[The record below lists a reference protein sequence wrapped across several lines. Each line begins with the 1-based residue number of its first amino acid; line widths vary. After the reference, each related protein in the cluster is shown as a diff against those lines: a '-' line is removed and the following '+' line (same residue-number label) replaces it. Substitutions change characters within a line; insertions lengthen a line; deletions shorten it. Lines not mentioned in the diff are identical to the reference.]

1 MSRPITV
8 TFGLH
13 DRFNPGCG
21 YQLRIDDA
29 LSGENILFTS
39 KHPVSGAD
47 LLTASACMGV
57 INAYISPTEK
67 PWEDD

>member
-1 MSRPITV
+1 MSRPINV

-21 YQLRIDDA
+21 YQVRIDDA

-39 KHPVSGAD
+39 IDPVDGAD
-47 LLTASACMGV
+47 LLTARDCLRV
-57 INAYISPTEK
+57 IDAFVPPAEESGS
-67 PWEDD
+67 